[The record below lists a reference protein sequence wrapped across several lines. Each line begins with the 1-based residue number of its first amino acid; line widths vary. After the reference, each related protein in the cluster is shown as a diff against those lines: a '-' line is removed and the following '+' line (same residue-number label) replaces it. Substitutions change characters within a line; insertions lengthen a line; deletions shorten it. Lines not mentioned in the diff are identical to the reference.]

1 MNGLRARLV
10 MAVGAIPDDWRPVVD
25 YFFTDDQD
33 QPLVGN
39 RTEQT
44 HG

>member
-25 YFFTDDQD
+25 YFFTDDQ
-33 QPLVGN
+33 LT
-39 RTEQT
+39 RRLRRRL
-44 HG
+44 